1 MVEWLVTCEQKPL
14 LTAHKVNLGDHAR
27 LVDGVRIVV
36 GLVSHRVVQARLA
49 VVPDL
54 AIQGRY
60 ALAPPLSRQT
70 QGRSEAALRDHDPR
84 NADVVSTTVEVPVQ
98 SMPIVT
104 RPPVAVMRRRPSR
117 WAMRMLPTVCK
128 ARLSGSRRGRIE
140 ARLDTSSASAN
151 AHAAIQ

>member
-1 MVEWLVTCEQKPL
+1 MLEWLVAYEQKPL
-14 LTAHKVNLGDHAR
+14 LTTHKVNLGDYAR
-27 LVDGVRIVV
+27 LVDRVRIVV
-36 GLVSHRVVQARLA
+36 GLLSHRVVRARLA

-54 AIQGRY
+54 AMRGRY

-70 QGRSEAALRDHDPR
+70 KGRSEAPCGDHDPR
-84 NADVVSTTVEVPVQ
+84 NAGVVSTTVEVPLQ

-104 RPPVAVMRRRPSR
+104 RPPVVVMRRRPSR